1 MRTDLRLPPT
11 VTAVLVRFAAR
22 SVSFDARVRYPP
34 GPVIRLRALIRR
46 GLRHPVLGP
55 VLLVALCVLFAL
67 VALNATRDQHD
78 AAVDLGALFLG
89 LTTFLGLVL
98 IVRLRRLAPPPVVP
112 VRGERAP
119 PASGTVAAAV
129 AAAGVRAVTPPLRL

>member
-1 MRTDLRLPPT
+1 
-11 VTAVLVRFAAR
+11 
-22 SVSFDARVRYPP
+22 
-34 GPVIRLRALIRR
+34 VIRLRVLIRR

-119 PASGTVAAAV
+119 PGSGTAAAAV